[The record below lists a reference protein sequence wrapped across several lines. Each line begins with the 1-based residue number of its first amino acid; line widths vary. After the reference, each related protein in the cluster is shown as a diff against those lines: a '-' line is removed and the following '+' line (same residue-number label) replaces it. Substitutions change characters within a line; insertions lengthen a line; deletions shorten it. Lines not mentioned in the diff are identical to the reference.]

1 MTMTKKYKILGK
13 FIKDM
18 SSETKDIETYL
29 FVKDHIA
36 KYQLGIDINSKA
48 LKNKLIEISTT
59 LKFEDKTESKSKS
72 HFEVTFSTIVK
83 IDEGVKYEI
92 YKDHLG
98 YPTFGIGH
106 LITEND
112 PEHGEPDGTEISEE
126 RVNEVFETDV
136 AKFVSESKI
145 LFPDLDDLPDV
156 AQQVIVNMAF
166 NMGRPRLS
174 KFKNFI
180 AGVNDRDWTRAA
192 EEMMDSRWATQV
204 GDRAIRLRNQIL
216 TLV

>member
-1 MTMTKKYKILGK
+1 MN
-13 FIKDM
+13 
-18 SSETKDIETYL
+18 IEAL
-29 FVKDHIA
+29 RE
-36 KYQLGIDINSKA
+36 QL
-48 LKNKLIEISTT
+48 
-59 LKFEDKTESKSKS
+59 
-72 HFEVTFSTIVK
+72 K

-112 PEHGEPDGTEISEE
+112 PEHGKPDGTEISED
-126 RVNEVFETDV
+126 RVNEIFETDV
-136 AKFVSESKI
+136 AKFVSEAKI
-145 LFPDLDDLPDV
+145 LFPDLDELPDV

>member
-1 MTMTKKYKILGK
+1 MN
-13 FIKDM
+13 
-18 SSETKDIETYL
+18 IEAL
-29 FVKDHIA
+29 RE
-36 KYQLGIDINSKA
+36 QL
-48 LKNKLIEISTT
+48 
-59 LKFEDKTESKSKS
+59 
-72 HFEVTFSTIVK
+72 K

-106 LITEND
+106 LITEDD
-112 PEHGEPDGTEISEE
+112 PEHGKPDGTKISED
-126 RVNEVFETDV
+126 RVNEIFETDV

-145 LFPDLDDLPDV
+145 LFPDLDELPDV

>member
-1 MTMTKKYKILGK
+1 MN
-13 FIKDM
+13 
-18 SSETKDIETYL
+18 IEAL
-29 FVKDHIA
+29 RE
-36 KYQLGIDINSKA
+36 QL
-48 LKNKLIEISTT
+48 
-59 LKFEDKTESKSKS
+59 
-72 HFEVTFSTIVK
+72 K

-106 LITEND
+106 LITETD
-112 PEHGEPDGTEISEE
+112 PEHGKPDGTKISED

-216 TLV
+216 TLA

>member
-1 MTMTKKYKILGK
+1 MN
-13 FIKDM
+13 
-18 SSETKDIETYL
+18 IEAL
-29 FVKDHIA
+29 RE
-36 KYQLGIDINSKA
+36 QL
-48 LKNKLIEISTT
+48 
-59 LKFEDKTESKSKS
+59 
-72 HFEVTFSTIVK
+72 K

-112 PEHGEPDGTEISEE
+112 PEHGKPDGTKISED
-126 RVNEVFETDV
+126 RVNEIFETDV
-136 AKFVSESKI
+136 VKFVSEAKI

-216 TLV
+216 TRKK